1 MITKEATR
9 ATEADQAVRDVLA
22 ATVAAW
28 SANDAHAFAEL
39 YAADA
44 TVVLPGVFLRGRE
57 ELRTFMAAGF
67 AGPRKGTRSV
77 DVQESVRIVGDAA
90 VVVSRSGVLLPG
102 EQEVPPERL
111 RRATW
116 TLAKHDGWWLV
127 EAYHN
132 CDM

>member
-1 MITKEATR
+1 MITKEAT
-9 ATEADQAVRDVLA
+9 EARAVRDVLA

-28 SANDAHAFAEL
+28 AANDADAFADL
-39 YAADA
+39 YSPDA
-44 TVVLPGVFLRGRE
+44 TVVVQGGVFLRGRE
-57 ELRTFMAAGF
+57 ELRDFMAAGF

-77 DVQESVRIVGDAA
+77 DEQESVRVFGDTA
-90 VVVSRSGVLLPG
+90 VVVSRSGVLMPG
-102 EQEVPPERL
+102 EQAVPPERL

-116 TLAKHDGWWLV
+116 TLARHDGWWLV